1 MNLRS
6 ANRVVVIPMHNE
18 AATIRPI
25 VAAACAYLPVIVVDD
40 ASDDGSGRL
49 AARAGATVVTL
60 PVRQGKGVA
69 LRRGFTE
76 ALRYGATTVVT
87 LDGDGQH
94 DPQDIP
100 RFLAASRRWPQSI
113 IIGGRLAAAA
123 AMPRYRLHA
132 IQAGSF
138 GINWLGNCKVGD
150 TQSGFRAYPADLLKR
165 LHLKHGG
172 FLLESEILIKAG
184 QSGYDIREIPIRAVY
199 HVKQRSHYRPLWDG
213 AIAAIYLLYR
223 GLRFWPVHLC
233 RLLAPRQP
241 GDRQTP
247 RPTWRQ
253 TRVVALATAL
263 LPVLFFLLLVQL
275 LWRRLGLDMLTLF
288 IRRFYDQRLL
298 EQPMIIRRT

>member
-1 MNLRS
+1 
-6 ANRVVVIPMHNE
+6 
-18 AATIRPI
+18 
-25 VAAACAYLPVIVVDD
+25 
-40 ASDDGSGRL
+40 
-49 AARAGATVVTL
+49 
-60 PVRQGKGVA
+60 
-69 LRRGFTE
+69 
-76 ALRYGATTVVT
+76 
-87 LDGDGQH
+87 
-94 DPQDIP
+94 
-100 RFLAASRRWPQSI
+100 
-113 IIGGRLAAAA
+113 
-123 AMPRYRLHA
+123 MPRYRLHA

-150 TQSGFRAYPADLLKR
+150 TQSGFRAYPVDLLKR

-241 GDRQTP
+241 GAGQTP

-263 LPVLFFLLLVQL
+263 LPALFFLLLVQL
-275 LWRRLGLDMLTLF
+275 LWHRLGLDMLSLF

-298 EQPMIIRRT
+298 EQPVIIRRT